1 MPELRL
7 GIRLRLILG
16 FAAVLTLS
24 MAAAAV
30 CTGFAAHREVSD
42 IQKEQDRVRAGR
54 VHSALADYYDEAGDW
69 DGLQDFV
76 NRIGFQSERA
86 IVVLDADGNV
96 IADNRS
102 LRRRHD
108 DRGHRILFNAGI
120 PRGPLPPP
128 QYFIPI
134 TSGDAEVGA
143 VAIAAGR
150 RGGPI
155 YIFPEPSFNEEPSF
169 DEPEDSEPPLTQFT
183 EGVTRTLIL
192 AGLVAG
198 IVGILLVLL
207 LSRRILG
214 SIGNLTTAARRLGSG
229 DLSSRVPVRGNDEVA
244 QLGHAFNNM
253 ADALEDSERQRR
265 AMVSDVAHELRT
277 PLSNI
282 QGHIEAM
289 QDGLLQPDATTLDTV
304 HQQTLYLSRLVSDL
318 RLLALTEARELRL
331 QPEPASIADI
341 AARVA
346 DSFRPRAE
354 AQSVRLDTDLTDG
367 LPLLNLDRLRI
378 EQAMGNLVD
387 NAIRYTPPG
396 GTVTI
401 AALRYEDGVRV
412 VVTDTGPGIPN
423 DALPHVFDRL
433 YRVDP
438 SRDRATGGAGLGL
451 TIARRLAEAHGGT
464 VWVESEEGAGSRF
477 GFDLPRETG
486 EKL

>member
-1 MPELRL
+1 MPSWRFGLQ
-7 GIRLRLILG
+7 LRLILG
-16 FAAVLTLS
+16 FAAVLALS
-24 MAAAAV
+24 MVAAAV
-30 CTGFAAHREVSD
+30 CTGFAAHREVSH
-42 IQKEQDRVRAGR
+42 IQHEQDRVRAGR
-54 VHSALADYYDEAGDW
+54 IHSALADYHDESGDW

-76 NRIGFQSERA
+76 NRIGFQSERE

-96 IADNRS
+96 VADNRP
-102 LRRRHD
+102 LRRHHD
-108 DRGHRILFNAGI
+108 DRGHRVLFSAGI

-128 QYFIPI
+128 QYFTPI
-134 TSGDAEVGA
+134 TSDDSEVGA

-150 RGGPI
+150 RGGPT
-155 YIFPEPSFNEEPSF
+155 YIFPESHL
-169 DEPEDSEPPLTQFT
+169 DEPHDVEPPLTQFT
-183 EGVTRTLIL
+183 ERVNRSLIV

-198 IVGILLVLL
+198 VVGIILVLL

-214 SIGNLTTAARRLGSG
+214 SIGGLTAAARRLGSG
-229 DLSSRVPVRGNDEVA
+229 DLSSRVHVKGSDEIA
-244 QLGHAFNNM
+244 ELGHAFNAM
-253 ADALEDSERQRR
+253 ADAVEDSERQRR
-265 AMVSDVAHELRT
+265 SMVADVAHELRT

-289 QDGLLQPDATTLDTV
+289 QDGLLQPDAATLDTV
-304 HQQTLYLSRLVSDL
+304 HQQTLYLNRLVSDL
-318 RLLALTEARELRL
+318 RLLAETEAQELRL
-331 QPEPASIADI
+331 QLEYEPIADF

-354 AQSVRLDTDLTDG
+354 AQSVRLDTNLPDG

-387 NAIRYTPPG
+387 NAIRHTPPG

-401 AALRYEDGVRV
+401 SALRYDDGVRV
-412 VVTDTGPGIPN
+412 VVADTGPGIPS

-451 TIARRLAEAHGGT
+451 TITRRLVEAHGGT
-464 VWVESEEGAGSRF
+464 VWAESREGVGSRF
-477 GFDLPRETG
+477 GFDLPTDSVG
-486 EKL
+486 KL